1 MESKMRLDKQG
12 KDEIKNMFNWIKKQ
26 KKNDDIS
33 NVPHNGHCNNYAT
46 NCCLSCDKCWG
57 GKYKIQTEK

>member
-12 KDEIKNMFNWIKKQ
+12 KDEIKSMFNWIKKL
-26 KKNDDIS
+26 KNSDDLS
-33 NVPHNGHCNNYAT
+33 NLTHNGHCNNYAT

-57 GKYKIQTEK
+57 GKNKIQK